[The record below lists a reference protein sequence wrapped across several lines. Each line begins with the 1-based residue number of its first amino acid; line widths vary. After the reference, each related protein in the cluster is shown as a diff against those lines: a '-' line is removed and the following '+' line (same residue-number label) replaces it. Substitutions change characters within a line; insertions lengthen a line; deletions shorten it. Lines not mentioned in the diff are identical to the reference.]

1 MHFKLKHSS
10 VGLAGISLFI
20 IFILT
25 FFFIDKLSN
34 KITYLE
40 VFSALSFLFVIL
52 IKLLGNINRSF
63 SEVYFTFFI
72 VVCLFHL
79 GIPIGKLFGEVPLY
93 YRNYLDKWYYN
104 ENIITS
110 FLYILLFIFFYLL
123 SDFLSINLD
132 NTKKHEITELEFNF
146 FQNFNI
152 YSLFFLILIWIFVV
166 KIYLKI
172 DTYSSYHQALSGMSL
187 FYSIFNTLIGF
198 VFILNCYS
206 IRYGKIALL
215 SFLFWGMFALPIGLR
230 GEVLFPLAI
239 AVAVLIHNNIIKLN
253 AYKLTSI
260 LIVILIVIPV
270 IKETRHSGDYSDFGK
285 VDLNSSLIEMGS
297 SIRPIFES
305 INWIENKEVVYYLGQ
320 TYIAPF
326 ERTISKFIPFYE
338 VPNAYDDQRLMNVVI
353 AEKSGNYGFSII
365 AESFINFSFIGV
377 MLFGFI
383 TGILIK
389 WFDSL
394 LLHNLSIIDFSLKLV
409 IIYSLFFHI
418 RQSFVGSFGTGAICL
433 SFVLVSLVLS
443 RLLIKRT
450 ES

>member
-1 MHFKLKHSS
+1 
-10 VGLAGISLFI
+10 
-20 IFILT
+20 
-25 FFFIDKLSN
+25 
-34 KITYLE
+34 
-40 VFSALSFLFVIL
+40 
-52 IKLLGNINRSF
+52 
-63 SEVYFTFFI
+63 
-72 VVCLFHL
+72 
-79 GIPIGKLFGEVPLY
+79 
-93 YRNYLDKWYYN
+93 
-104 ENIITS
+104 
-110 FLYILLFIFFYLL
+110 
-123 SDFLSINLD
+123 
-132 NTKKHEITELEFNF
+132 
-146 FQNFNI
+146 
-152 YSLFFLILIWIFVV
+152 
-166 KIYLKI
+166 
-172 DTYSSYHQALSGMSL
+172 
-187 FYSIFNTLIGF
+187 
-198 VFILNCYS
+198 
-206 IRYGKIALL
+206 
-215 SFLFWGMFALPIGLR
+215 
-230 GEVLFPLAI
+230 
-239 AVAVLIHNNIIKLN
+239 LN